1 MHAVS
6 SLNLA
11 ARAGRWSAN
20 NWKKAF
26 FGWLALAVV
35 ALLVGTAAG
44 HKQIADSQTAS
55 GEAATAQRILEQADF
70 KTPATESVLIQSK
83 DATVRDPK
91 LRSPVV
97 GVVAALSGR
106 SDVINLHNPL
116 LTKGGGGQISA
127 DGHSVLVQFDVRGDM
142 DKAKDKVQPIMDVVA
157 GVQKAYPGVRIEEFG
172 MASANHV
179 LDDTVGKDFK
189 KAEKLT
195 LPITLLILLFAFGA
209 LVAAGLPV
217 LLAFSAVLASIGIY
231 SLFTH
236 LLPGDFTTT
245 QSVILLIGMAVGV
258 DYSLFYLRR
267 EREERHSGKT
277 PHEALLRTAA
287 TSGQAVLVSGATVLV
302 AMAGMF
308 LAGNKIFT
316 SIAIGTMLVVLC
328 AVVGSVTVLAALLSK
343 LGDRVDKGRIPLVGR
358 RKHAAG
364 ASRLWGAVLDRVL
377 RRPVVSVVV
386 SVAALVAA
394 SVPVLGMH
402 TKLPSFTDLPH
413 SLSIVSTY
421 DRIQNAFP
429 GSQTP
434 AVMVVKG
441 ENVTTPQY
449 QRAYA
454 QFKQRARATGLLF
467 PPFHVEVSPDKT
479 VARVDFS
486 IAGSGDDKTSVRA
499 LNALRHDVIPP
510 VAKTLP
516 DVQVAVT
523 GETAGT
529 KDFNDQMKSRMPFV
543 LAFVLGLAFLLLL
556 MTFRSIVIPIKS
568 IVLNLLS
575 VGSAYGILV
584 LVFQHHWAEGILGFN
599 SNGAITSWLP
609 LFLFVVLFGLSMD
622 YHVFILSRVKELVDR
637 GMKTEHAVSY
647 GIRQTAG
654 TVTSA
659 AIVMVAVFAIFATL
673 RTIDMK
679 QMGVG
684 LAIAVLIDAT
694 VIRAVLLPAAMK
706 LLGDWNWYLPR
717 WLEWLPSLS
726 AEGGPAE
733 KAPEAP
739 AVPASN

>member
-1 MHAVS
+1 MD
-6 SLNLA
+6 SLNVA

-26 FGWLALAVV
+26 FGWLVIALAALVV
-35 ALLVGTAAG
+35 GMAVG
-44 HKQIADSQTAS
+44 HKQIADSETAS
-55 GEAATAQRILEQADF
+55 GEAAKAQRILEQAGF
-70 KTPATESVLIQSK
+70 KAPATESVLIHSK
-83 DATVRDPK
+83 SSTVDDPTF
-91 LRSPVV
+91 LSAVA
-97 GVVAALSGR
+97 GVVQTLSGLPE
-106 SDVINLHNPL
+106 VTNIENPL
-116 LTKGGGGQISA
+116 VKKGGGGQISS
-127 DGHSVLVQFDVRGDM
+127 DRRSVLVQFDVKGDA
-142 DKAKDKVQPIMDVVA
+142 DEAKDKIQPILAGIA
-157 GVQKAYPGVRIEEFG
+157 GVQRSNPSLRIEEFG
-172 MASANHV
+172 FASASHV
-179 LDDTVGKDFK
+179 LDDTLGKDFK
-189 KAEKLT
+189 KAEQLT
-195 LPITLLILLFAFGA
+195 LPITLIILLFAFGSV
-209 LVAAGLPV
+209 VAAGLPV
-217 LLAFSAVLASIGIY
+217 LLAFSAVLASIGLY
-231 SLFTH
+231 ALFTN
-236 LLPGDFTTT
+236 LLPGDFDTT

-267 EREERHSGKT
+267 EREERHAGRSPG
-277 PHEALLRTAA
+277 EALLRTAA
-287 TSGQAVLVSGATVLV
+287 TSGMAVLVSGATVLI

-308 LAGNKIFT
+308 FAGNKIFT

-343 LGDRVDKGRIPLVGR
+343 LGDRIDKGRIPIVGR
-358 RKHAAG
+358 RKHDAG
-364 ASRLWGAVLDRVL
+364 ESRVWGFVLDRVL
-377 RRPVVSVVV
+377 RRPLLSLVLSA
-386 SVAALVAA
+386 SALFALTL
-394 SVPVLGMH
+394 PVLGMH

-413 SLSIVSTY
+413 SLSIVGTY
-421 DRIQNAFP
+421 ERVQQAFP

-434 AVMVVKG
+434 AVMVVKAD
-441 ENVTTPQY
+441 NVTTPRY
-449 QRAYA
+449 DRAYA
-454 QFKQRARATGLLF
+454 QFTQRARATGLLY

-486 IAGSGDDKTSVRA
+486 IAGSGDDQRSMEA
-499 LNALRHDVIPP
+499 LSALRRDVIPP

-516 DVQVAVT
+516 GATVAVT

-529 KDFNDQMKSRMPFV
+529 KDFNEQMKSRMPFV

-575 VGSAYGILV
+575 VGAAYGILV
-584 LVFQHHWAEGILGFN
+584 LIFQHSWAEGILGFD
-599 SNGAITSWLP
+599 STGAITSWLP

-622 YHVFILSRVKELVDR
+622 YHVFILSRIKELVDR

-694 VIRAVLLPAAMK
+694 IVRAVLLPSAMK

-726 AEGGPAE
+726 AEGTPAE
-733 KAPEAP
+733 RAPEAP